1 MDLKKLSHDALIDYC
16 KDKQINYMTKLKKPM
31 AKRSLITLLTKLPE
45 IKKTQIIDDTKIK
58 LQSIT
63 DEIITIKLGD
73 IFDLIKNNINNQN
86 ILYDDKGITLITNE
100 NKNRKIKQLN
110 DVAIT
115 NGNNIFIGLVNINNK
130 ISIKYN
136 EGRCY
141 YTNTM
146 ILCKLKDNE
155 YNDRINI
162 KYIYYYLLY
171 KKSYINATYQRG
183 LTNKSLDTY
192 IFSFMQ
198 IPLPPLKIQEEIIK
212 DIDDLNT
219 IIDSKKILLKNLHY
233 ETEIYIKY
241 LNKNYENV
249 NLNDICKILPKSL
262 LKPTDGESEGIYP
275 FFNNAEKINKYT
287 TINDYDNESI
297 IIVEDNKVA
306 IYYAIK
312 FSAAN
317 NCIIMQNKNIENV
330 NLKFIYNYLQ
340 LINFTNN
347 YEIKIPLPQ
356 IKTQDNLC
364 IELEKYI
371 ENKNKSLKIIERNI
385 NETKNIKN
393 HLFSYIIKN

>member
-1 MDLKKLSHDALIDYC
+1 
-16 KDKQINYMTKLKKPM
+16 
-31 AKRSLITLLTKLPE
+31 
-45 IKKTQIIDDTKIK
+45 
-58 LQSIT
+58 
-63 DEIITIKLGD
+63 
-73 IFDLIKNNINNQN
+73 
-86 ILYDDKGITLITNE
+86 
-100 NKNRKIKQLN
+100 
-110 DVAIT
+110 
-115 NGNNIFIGLVNINNK
+115 LVNINNK

-141 YTNTM
+141 YANTM
-146 ILCKLKDNE
+146 ALCRLKDSE

-162 KYIYYYLLY
+162 KYIYHYLLY
-171 KKSYINATYQRG
+171 KKSYIDATYQRG
-183 LTNKSLDTY
+183 LTNKSLDTC
-192 IFSFMQ
+192 IFNFMQ
-198 IPLPPLKIQEEIIK
+198 IPLPPLKMQEEIIK

-219 IIDSKKILLKNLHY
+219 IIESKRILLKNLHY

-249 NLNDICKILPKSL
+249 NLNDICKILPKSS

-297 IIVEDNKVA
+297 IIVQDNKAA

-312 FSAAN
+312 FSAAD
-317 NCIIMQNKNIENV
+317 NCIIMQNRDVANI

-347 YEIKIPLPQ
+347 YEIKIPLPP
-356 IKTQDNLC
+356 IKTQDDLC

-393 HLFSYIIKN
+393 HLFTL